1 MGSKESM
8 RLKSVRLQERM
19 SRSFGLRADH
29 RVQPKIVIVAEISY
43 RVRFS
48 KMNSPSPTALSRA
61 AKAVSLAFD
70 SSCGHNVSRLKP
82 EMQKW

>member
-1 MGSKESM
+1 MGLKESM

-43 RVRFS
+43 RVRLS
-48 KMNSPSPTALSRA
+48 KMN
-61 AKAVSLAFD
+61 
-70 SSCGHNVSRLKP
+70 
-82 EMQKW
+82 